1 MRKIF
6 TLSLILVSF
15 TLFSQTYKTVKL
27 IKTTKVLNSGGNS
40 LIGGISRVT
49 EHIELPKNTVEWYY
63 SFSTIAGSSGS
74 STLNLAIQ
82 VAAYASTGPLGST
95 VAKELKVPPGN
106 GKVDV
111 LLITPDSKS
120 AFLSKNDDLVKRFS
134 DLSEISA
141 TQSVKKI
148 TNLLEG
154 SYYLGL
160 RNPSSYE
167 SVTVS
172 IEVVAIVKE
181 EATIN
186 DWTASKKQEA
196 YNGLN
201 QLFSNSLK
209 GQLKQSEIDNFTGCL
224 MSKITAKYTPDQLS
238 AFAEYELKNMLGNLG
253 DLCSKELNISFENIV
268 VPQQDINK
276 DHLIG
281 KWKDQNSTF
290 TIYNNGTILLIF
302 DNGKT
307 LFGNWELTENRLKF
321 IFDFGKTVDEYII
334 IGLTDKTFKYKG
346 TKEQTIWDANKIG
359 NY

>member
-1 MRKIF
+1 M
-6 TLSLILVSF
+6 
-15 TLFSQTYKTVKL
+15 
-27 IKTTKVLNSGGNS
+27 
-40 LIGGISRVT
+40 
-49 EHIELPKNTVEWYY
+49 
-63 SFSTIAGSSGS
+63 
-74 STLNLAIQ
+74 
-82 VAAYASTGPLGST
+82 
-95 VAKELKVPPGN
+95 
-106 GKVDV
+106 
-111 LLITPDSKS
+111 
-120 AFLSKNDDLVKRFS
+120 
-134 DLSEISA
+134 
-141 TQSVKKI
+141 
-148 TNLLEG
+148 EG